1 MKTCQLMKLTVAHTP
16 DPDDAFMFYAMI
28 TGKIETSMEYEQII
42 KDIETLNQEAR
53 SGMYDVTAISANAYA
68 SFNEVYALTR
78 SGASFGISY
87 GPMVVA
93 KSQVDFSKAIVGS
106 PGSGTSSELLFKMF
120 VNKDANIRPMR
131 FDTIPDAVLKGEID
145 AGIVIHD
152 EQLTFQNKG
161 LLKVVD
167 LYEKWKAYAG
177 DLPIPLGFNAIRKSL
192 GKETIAK
199 YIKDFEN
206 SIKYAMEHT
215 EEAARYA
222 MKYARYEDLE
232 LETKFIRMYVNELS
246 VDFGEKGRK
255 ALEMYYKKAREM
267 NLLPEFK
274 MEIV

>member
-1 MKTCQLMKLTVAHTP
+1 MKLTVAHTP

-28 TGKIETSMEYEQII
+28 TGKIKTSMEYEQII
-42 KDIETLNQEAR
+42 KDIETLNDEAKT
-53 SGMYDVTAISANAYA
+53 GMYDVTAISANAYA

-93 KSQVDFSKAIVGS
+93 KSQIDFAKAVVGS
-106 PGSGTSSELLFKMF
+106 PGPGTSSELLFKMF
-120 VNKDANIRPMR
+120 VNKNANIRPMR

-161 LLKVVD
+161 LIKVVD
-167 LYEKWKAYAG
+167 LYEKWKNYAG
-177 DLPIPLGFNAIRKSL
+177 NLPVPLGFNAIRKSL
-192 GKETIAK
+192 GKEVIAN
-199 YIKDFEN
+199 YITDFEN
-206 SIKYAMEHT
+206 SIKYALEHT

-222 MKYARYEDLE
+222 MKYARYQDLE
-232 LETKFIRMYVNELS
+232 LETRFIKMYVNDLS
-246 VDFGEKGRK
+246 VNFGDSGRR
-255 ALEMYYKKAREM
+255 ALEMYYKKANEM
-267 NLLPEFK
+267 QLLPKFE